1 LAVPGLFVYSNNLIS
16 QRWLSP
22 PISRCSDAE
31 LQSTFTNMRVIAP
44 SAKLSRIAAVA
55 AVILLSLTSYGQTP
69 ANAPVKSERV
79 VNILVLGDSISWGQG
94 LKDEHKAW
102 FLVKKWLELNTGRP
116 VHAEVEAHSGAVIGA
131 VTEPGADTR
140 TNYTLD
146 GELSRGEPTINE
158 QIDNALRSLADPS
171 QIDLVLVNGCINDV
185 DSRRLLNAANTP
197 DNIRELAQAKC
208 GPPVEALLNRIT
220 NAFPAAHVIIFGYY
234 PIITEFTA
242 NDLFMRALAK
252 RFYTPVAG
260 DPKLNDKG
268 LRARLIA
275 ISREWYHTSDLM
287 LANAAR
293 KIDSELKARGSHQR
307 VMFADA
313 AFQPEHS
320 FAANR
325 SRLWGFDASTLRK
338 ILVLL
343 TLGKVSLR
351 TNDERRS
358 QRSDL
363 CKTIFKKPEH
373 ETPDQK
379 AGREDRL
386 LRCRLAAVGHPNRKG
401 AAMYAD
407 AIGKLLKPLI
417 IDTGWLKGASTI
429 ATPAHPLQ

>member
-1 LAVPGLFVYSNNLIS
+1 
-16 QRWLSP
+16 
-22 PISRCSDAE
+22 
-31 LQSTFTNMRVIAP
+31 MRVIAP
-44 SAKLSRIAAVA
+44 SAKLSRLAALA
-55 AVILLSLTSYGQTP
+55 ALILLSLTSYGQTP
-69 ANAPVKSERV
+69 PTTAPVNSESA
-79 VNILVLGDSISWGQG
+79 VNMLVLGDSISWGQG

-102 FLVKKWLELNTGRP
+102 FLVKKWLELNSGRP
-116 VHAEVEAHSGAVIGA
+116 VRVQVEAHSGAVIGA
-131 VTEPGADTR
+131 LTGPATDPR

-146 GELSRGEPTINE
+146 GEISRAEPTINE
-158 QIDNALRSLADPS
+158 QIDNALRALADPS

-197 DNIRELAQAKC
+197 DSIREFAQAKC

-220 NAFPAAHVIIFGYY
+220 LAFPSAHVVIFGYY

-252 RFYTPVAG
+252 RFYTPAAG
-260 DPKLNDKG
+260 ETRLNDKG

-275 ISREWYHTSDLM
+275 ISREWYQTSDLM
-287 LANAAR
+287 LANVAR
-293 KIDSELKARGSHQR
+293 KVDSELKARGSHQR

-313 AFQPEHS
+313 AFQAEHS

-325 SRLWGFDASTLRK
+325 TRLWGFDASALRK

-343 TLGKVSLR
+343 TLGKVQLR

-363 CKTIFKKPEH
+363 CKILLKKPGH
-373 ETPDQK
+373 ETPDEK
-379 AGREDRL
+379 AAREDRL

-417 IDTGWLKGASTI
+417 TDTGWLRGAATI
-429 ATPAHPLQ
+429 AVPAHPLR

>member
-1 LAVPGLFVYSNNLIS
+1 MTVV
-16 QRWLSP
+16 
-22 PISRCSDAE
+22 
-31 LQSTFTNMRVIAP
+31 AP
-44 SAKLSRIAAVA
+44 SAKLSRLAALA
-55 AVILLSLTSYGQTP
+55 ALILLSLTAYGQTSP
-69 ANAPVKSERV
+69 PNPNLKSERV

-102 FLVKKWLELNTGRP
+102 FLVGKWLELNTGRI
-116 VHAEVEAHSGAVIGA
+116 VRAQVEAHSGAVIGELA
-131 VTEPGADTR
+131 EPVAGSG
-140 TNYTLD
+140 TNYSLD
-146 GELSRGEPTINE
+146 GELSRAEPTINQ
-158 QIDNALRSLADPS
+158 QIDNALRSLADPA
-171 QIDLVLVNGCINDV
+171 QVDLVLVNGCINDV

-197 DNIRELAQAKC
+197 DGIREMAQEKC

-220 NAFPAAHVIIFGYY
+220 IAFPAAHVVIIGYY

-252 RFYTPVAG
+252 RFYTPANG
-260 DPKLNDKG
+260 TPRLNDKA

-275 ISREWYHTSDLM
+275 INREWYHTSNQM
-287 LANAAR
+287 LASAAR
-293 KIDSELKARGSHQR
+293 KIDSQLAARGSHQR
-307 VMFADA
+307 VLFADA

-325 SRLWGFDASTLRK
+325 SRLWSFDASTLRK

-363 CKTIFKKPEH
+363 CKALFKKPEN
-373 ETPDQK
+373 ETPEQK
-379 AGREDRL
+379 ASREDRL

-429 ATPAHPLQ
+429 AVPANPLR

>member
-1 LAVPGLFVYSNNLIS
+1 
-16 QRWLSP
+16 
-22 PISRCSDAE
+22 
-31 LQSTFTNMRVIAP
+31 MRVIAP
-44 SAKLSRIAAVA
+44 SAKLSRLAALA
-55 AVILLSLTSYGQTP
+55 ALILLSLTSYGQTP
-69 ANAPVKSERV
+69 PTTAPVNSESA
-79 VNILVLGDSISWGQG
+79 VNMLVLGDSISWGQG

-102 FLVKKWLELNTGRP
+102 FLVKKWLELNSGRP
-116 VHAEVEAHSGAVIGA
+116 VRVQVEAHSGAVIGA
-131 VTEPGADTR
+131 LTAPGADPR

-146 GELSRGEPTINE
+146 GEISRAEPTIND
-158 QIDNALRSLADPS
+158 QIENAVRSLADPS

-185 DSRRLLNAANTP
+185 DSRRLLNAVNTP

-220 NAFPAAHVIIFGYY
+220 LAFPAAHVVIFGYY
-234 PIITEFTA
+234 PIISEFTA

-252 RFYTPVAG
+252 RFYTPAAG
-260 DPKLNDKG
+260 DPRLNDKG

-275 ISREWYHTSDLM
+275 INREWYQTSDLM
-287 LANAAR
+287 LANVAR
-293 KIDSELKARGSHQR
+293 KVDSELRARGSHQR

-313 AFQPEHS
+313 AFRAEHS

-325 SRLWGFDASTLRK
+325 TRLWGFDASTLRK

-343 TLGKVSLR
+343 TLGKVSLH
-351 TNDERRS
+351 TNDERQS

-363 CKTIFKKPEH
+363 CKVLLRKPEH
-373 ETPDQK
+373 ETPEEK
-379 AGREDRL
+379 AAREDRL

-417 IDTGWLKGASTI
+417 TDTGWLKGAGTI
-429 ATPAHPLQ
+429 AVPANPLR

>member
-1 LAVPGLFVYSNNLIS
+1 
-16 QRWLSP
+16 
-22 PISRCSDAE
+22 
-31 LQSTFTNMRVIAP
+31 MRVIAP
-44 SAKLSRIAAVA
+44 SARLSRLAALA
-55 AVILLSLTSYGQTP
+55 AIILLSLTSYGQTSP
-69 ANAPVKSERV
+69 ANAPEKSERV
-79 VNILVLGDSISWGQG
+79 VNMLVLGDSISWGQG

-102 FLVKKWLELNTGRP
+102 FLVKKWLELNSGRP
-116 VHAEVEAHSGAVIGA
+116 VRVQVEAHSGAVISA
-131 VTEPGADTR
+131 MTEPGDDPR

-146 GELSRGEPTINE
+146 GELSRAEPTINE
-158 QIDNALRSLADPS
+158 QIDNAVRSLADPT
-171 QIDLVLVNGCINDV
+171 QVDLVLVNGCINDV
-185 DSRRLLNAANTP
+185 DARRLLNAANTP
-197 DNIRELAQAKC
+197 DSIRELAQAKC

-220 NAFPAAHVIIFGYY
+220 LAFPSAHVVIFGYY

-252 RFYTPVAG
+252 RFYTPAAG

-275 ISREWYHTSDLM
+275 INREWYHTSDQM
-287 LANAAR
+287 LAAAAR
-293 KIDSELKARGSHQR
+293 KIDSELKARGSRQR

-313 AFQPEHS
+313 AFQPDHS

-351 TNDERRS
+351 TNDERQN

-363 CKTIFKKPEH
+363 CKVLLKKPEV
-373 ETPDQK
+373 ETPEEK
-379 AGREDRL
+379 ASREDRL

-407 AIGKLLKPLI
+407 AIGKLLKPLL

-429 ATPAHPLQ
+429 AVPAHPLQ

>member
-1 LAVPGLFVYSNNLIS
+1 
-16 QRWLSP
+16 
-22 PISRCSDAE
+22 
-31 LQSTFTNMRVIAP
+31 MRVIAP
-44 SAKLSRIAAVA
+44 SAKLSRLAALA
-55 AVILLSLTSYGQTP
+55 ALILLSLTSYGQTP
-69 ANAPVKSERV
+69 PTTAPVNSESA
-79 VNILVLGDSISWGQG
+79 VNMLVLGDSISWGQG

-102 FLVKKWLELNTGRP
+102 FLVKKWLELNSGRP
-116 VHAEVEAHSGAVIGA
+116 VRTQVEAHSGAVIG
-131 VTEPGADTR
+131 TLTGPGVDSR

-146 GELSRGEPTINE
+146 GEISRAEPTINE
-158 QIDNALRSLADPS
+158 QIDNALRALADPS

-197 DNIRELAQAKC
+197 DSIREFAQAKC

-220 NAFPAAHVIIFGYY
+220 LAFPSAHVVIFGYY

-252 RFYTPVAG
+252 RFYTPAAG
-260 DPKLNDKG
+260 ETRLNDKG

-275 ISREWYHTSDLM
+275 ISREWYQTSDFM
-287 LANAAR
+287 LANVAR
-293 KIDSELKARGSHQR
+293 KLDSELKARGSHQR

-313 AFQPEHS
+313 AFRPEHS

-325 SRLWGFDASTLRK
+325 TRLWGFDASTLRK

-343 TLGKVSLR
+343 TLGKVQLR

-363 CKTIFKKPEH
+363 CKVLLKKPEH
-373 ETPDQK
+373 ETPEEK
-379 AGREDRL
+379 SAREDRL

-417 IDTGWLKGASTI
+417 TDTGWLKGAGTI
-429 ATPAHPLQ
+429 AVPAHPLW